1 MEESFTWS
9 LMATCL
15 LLDFG
20 PDVLCLMG
28 VFAGIS
34 FFFFKGKSHKTC
46 ARSLQCGTIKAHLIL
61 SDHQD
66 QQNKGNSCIKKRPL
80 PFQSERGH
88 SFQWSRVA
96 RWTPEIEAVCKTS
109 FHTCNHIVLTY
120 YNSPPVDPGLLCSC
134 WPTSD
139 TTQHSGS
146 H

>member
-1 MEESFTWS
+1 MTESLTRS
-9 LMATCL
+9 LMATGR
-15 LLDFG
+15 LLDLG
-20 PDVLCLMG
+20 PDVLLTDG
-28 VFAGIS
+28 RFYWD
-34 FFFFKGKSHKTC
+34 FFFFLKVKVTKP
-46 ARSLQCGTIKAHLIL
+46 ARALQRGTIKAHLIL
-61 SDHQD
+61 SDHRD
-66 QQNKGNSCIKKRPL
+66 QQNKGKSCIEKRPL

-96 RWTPEIEAVCKTS
+96 RRTPEIEAVCKTS

>member
-1 MEESFTWS
+1 MTESLTWS
-9 LMATCL
+9 LLATGL

-20 PDVLCLMG
+20 PDVLSHG
-28 VFAGIS
+28 TFYWD
-34 FFFFKGKSHKTC
+34 FFLFKGKSHETC
-46 ARSLQCGTIKAHLIL
+46 TSLQCGTIKAHLIL
-61 SDHQD
+61 SDHRD
-66 QQNKGNSCIKKRPL
+66 QQNKGKSCIKKRPL
-80 PFQSERGH
+80 PVESERGH

-96 RWTPEIEAVCKTS
+96 RQTPEIEAVCKTS